1 VNSKKLAEITG
12 FSRSTISKVV
22 NGYSDI
28 SEETRKKVLAAI
40 EKYKYFPNKSAQ
52 KLAGKTSRIIGL
64 LVYTGQSSNDD
75 KKHKKIE
82 ESLYYSELISK
93 IVDAAEARGYFVLVS
108 YIDKNGATWEEIFS
122 NGVIDGAIVIT
133 GGKGYKEIELLV
145 KSGNNI
151 VLLDYEKDIENANA
165 ITINP
170 SHFNGGYIATDHLIK
185 NGHKKILH
193 LTGELR
199 RKTSIERAK
208 GYKKC
213 LEDYGIKESHIIPGR
228 FSKENAFRIIDLYI
242 QKHKTFDYTGIFAGN
257 DYIAFGAI
265 EALKKHGI
273 SVPEDVSI
281 VGYDNMELCNYS
293 TPKITSINHLD
304 LNIAEKAIDNLIKM
318 ISGRRQKKKRSC
330 IRIIQRESVKKIK

>member
-1 VNSKKLAEITG
+1 MNSKKLAEITG

-28 SEETRKKVLAAI
+28 SEETRRIVLEAI

-64 LVYTGQSSNDD
+64 LVYTGKSSNDD

-93 IVDAAEARGYFVLVS
+93 IVDAAETRGYFVLVS

-151 VLLDYEKDIENANA
+151 VLLDYEKDIENTNA

-199 RKTSIERAK
+199 RKTSIERAR
-208 GYKKC
+208 GYKRC
-213 LEDYGIKESHIIPGR
+213 LEDYGIKESHIIPGK
-228 FSKENAFRIIDLYI
+228 FSQESAFKIIDLYI
-242 QKHKTFDYTGIFAGN
+242 QKHKKFDYTGIFAGN

-273 SVPEDVSI
+273 KVPEDVSI

-293 TPKITSINHLD
+293 SPKITSINHLD

-318 ISGRRQKKKRSC
+318 ISGRKKKKKRSC